1 MQPVAARTEMAEQFV
16 RSLHHPGLGAAEFEK
31 RVAQLQA
38 VVGRGVASVARGE
51 RPAEAFDDEGVAFDF
66 AVGVL
71 CPKRLI
77 GGPIG
82 ARKRFERGEV
92 LRQIVVV
99 VEFAQGQRRIAVR
112 VIERV
117 VEVDEQIGIGKR
129 RGHGETEVVRR
140 GCEEGPRK
148 RGNLW
153 GSGVVESQ
161 ILVEEQAIEFCFLV
175 ESQRIGSR

>member
-16 RSLHHPGLGAAEFEK
+16 RSLHHPRLGAAEFEK

-38 VVGRGVASVARGE
+38 VGGRGVASVARCK
-51 RPAEAFDDEGVAFDF
+51 RPAEALDDERVAFDF
-66 AVGVL
+66 AVRVL
-71 CPKRLI
+71 HPKCFV
-77 GGPIG
+77 GAPIG
-82 ARKRFERGEV
+82 LREDIERGEV

-129 RGHGETEVVRR
+129 RGHGESRGRVR
-140 GCEEGPRK
+140 
-148 RGNLW
+148 
-153 GSGVVESQ
+153 
-161 ILVEEQAIEFCFLV
+161 
-175 ESQRIGSR
+175 